1 MKTHKATTAQT
12 AQEGRI
18 SVSFCVSED
27 YVRHAAVVA
36 ASILAHSGLAFVF
49 HLLMRACSEET
60 KAKLAGMEHAWGNR
74 CRFAVHLVDPT
85 RFEGFPL
92 PLEHVSQEAYYRYL
106 LPEILEGETRT
117 LYLDVDLIVRED
129 LAALWK
135 LDLGTALAAGVCDNS
150 RVGMDVLDYRRRIGL
165 AEDALYVN
173 SGVLVLD
180 LAGLRDFGFTERCL
194 AETRR
199 LATAVSWPDQ
209 DVINLV
215 LANRIMGL
223 PMRWNCQDRN
233 ALPHGVRPAIRH
245 FSNATAKPWC
255 NIWKNRSW
263 PVYLRYLSRTP
274 YRTEAVGFVWRHLAG
289 MVWFSYVKKRVRRT
303 LLCGIP
309 VSRRVVC
316 YRPSGAPSAANRR
329 PVPDLS
335 PEVCIRLSQAAF
347 FFLLALG
354 VWLWVRVGGWI
365 GPATVLAALAVGTAL
380 FWARFPF
387 LLPRKSAKC
396 PVVLMLHAVGDTVAD
411 SRAPNNTV
419 RPDELSR
426 LIADLLDAGY
436 AIQPLCEAMDPRTR
450 KRRSLV
456 LTFDDGW
463 ADNYSDLFPILRHYD
478 IAATF
483 FLTDQRGGRFL
494 TDAQIK
500 EMLTAGVMEVG
511 GHTSHHVRLA
521 QACDATTARQ
531 EIEENKR
538 ALERLTGRPIV
549 SFAYP
554 FGDFSEREE
563 ALVHDAGYRFAVTMH
578 KKARRLELLRI
589 PRQIIPRGVGRMGA
603 YLLATRGK
611 HRL

>member
-1 MKTHKATTAQT
+1 MKTNLASEAPMVQGE
-12 AQEGRI
+12 AI
-18 SVSFCVSED
+18 SVSFGVSED

-36 ASILAHSGLAFVF
+36 ASVLAHSGRDFVF

-60 KAKLAGMEHAWGNR
+60 RARLAGMEHAWGNR

-129 LAALWK
+129 LAALWE

-180 LAGLRDFGFTERCL
+180 LAGLRVFGFADKCL
-194 AETRR
+194 RETTR
-199 LATAVSWPDQ
+199 LANAVSWPDQ

-263 PVYLRYLSRTP
+263 PVYLRYLLRTP
-274 YRTEAVGFVWRHLAG
+274 YRTEAVGFVWRHLVG
-289 MVWFSYVKKRVRRT
+289 VFWFSYVKKRVRRT

-309 VSRRVVC
+309 IARRVVC
-316 YRPSGAPSAANRR
+316 YRPPGEMSAAGRR
-329 PVPDLS
+329 PPDIS
-335 PEVCIRLSQAAF
+335 PEVRIRLCQGAF

-354 VWLWVRVGGWI
+354 GWLWIRFGEWL
-365 GPATVLAALAVGTAL
+365 GPAVMLADVAVGVSL

-387 LLPRKSAKC
+387 LLPRKSAKR
-396 PVVLMLHAVGDTVAD
+396 PVVLMLHAVGEKVAD
-411 SRAPNNTV
+411 PRAPNNTV
-419 RPDELSR
+419 RPGELAR

-436 AIQPLCEAMDPRTR
+436 AIQPLCEAMDPRSR

-483 FLTDQRGGRFL
+483 FLTDRRGGHFL

-521 QACDATTARQ
+521 QACDETTAQ
-531 EIEENKR
+531 WEIEENKR
-538 ALERLTGRPIV
+538 TLERLTGRPIV

-578 KKARRLELLRI
+578 KKTRRLEPLRI